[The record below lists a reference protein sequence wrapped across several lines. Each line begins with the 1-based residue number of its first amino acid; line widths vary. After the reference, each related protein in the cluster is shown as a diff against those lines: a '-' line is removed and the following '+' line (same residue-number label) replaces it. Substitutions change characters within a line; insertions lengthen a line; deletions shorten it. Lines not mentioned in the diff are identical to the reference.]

1 MLFWRGKLSKLG
13 IVIIYA
19 IFFGVIFVLK
29 KSSLTVT
36 PTCIVIK
43 ELKENVE
50 TQSRSNSQQEIQFQ
64 PSNNMVLGIAKEFEK
79 NSSFNHPLYPG
90 IPLDMPLLNPQPGL
104 SIGNIGLGAKIVV
117 GIPTV
122 KRNNISYVEQTLSSI
137 FENTNNSSYIK
148 VVVYIGESDEKF
160 INKKMND
167 LSNKFSK
174 ELEENLLQVISPP
187 NNYYPTDWNSNLH
200 LQFDDTVDRVKWRSK
215 QNLDQV
221 FLMMYINNLSPEYYL
236 MLEDDV
242 IARKNYDSDIL
253 KFANQHEKKD
263 WFFLSFCS
271 LGAIGKLFRRRTL
284 PSYASFIHT
293 FWNRKPL
300 DWLQNDYVAAEL
312 CSYDE
317 KHEICIK
324 KIKSHMLSHRP
335 SLFQHMGKVS
345 SLNGK
350 KQLLSDK
357 TFRKDSV
364 NQNVH
369 PNHPKILPKRK
380 ILL

>member
-13 IVIIYA
+13 FVLVYA
-19 IFFGVIFVLK
+19 LFFCVIFVLK
-29 KSSLTVT
+29 KSSVT
-36 PTCIVIK
+36 Q
-43 ELKENVE
+43 N
-50 TQSRSNSQQEIQFQ
+50 RSNPQQETQFQ
-64 PSNNMVLGIAKEFEK
+64 PSNNMVLQIDKEFE
-79 NSSFNHPLYPG
+79 NNPSFNHPLYPEL
-90 IPLDMPLLNPQPGL
+90 PLEMALLNPQPGL
-104 SIGNIGLGAKIVV
+104 SIGNIDLGAKIVI

-122 KRNNISYVEQTLSSI
+122 KRNNISYVEETLSSI
-137 FENTNNSSYIK
+137 FENTNVPSNIK
-148 VVVYIGESDEKF
+148 VVVYIGELDEKF

-167 LSNKFSK
+167 LSKQFSK
-174 ELEENLLQVISPP
+174 ELKNNLLQVISPP
-187 NNYYPTDWNSNLH
+187 KNYYPTDWNNSLH
-200 LQFDDTVDRVKWRSK
+200 LQFGDTVDRVKWRSK

-221 FLMMYINNLSPEYYL
+221 FLMMYINSLSPEYYL

-242 IARKNYDSDIL
+242 IARKNYDRDII
-253 KFANQHEKKD
+253 KFANQHEKRD

-364 NQNVH
+364 NQNIH

-380 ILL
+380 TVL